1 MENFTIKQNY
11 FLLILVIPFT
21 IYLSN
26 CYYTSKLCREHQ
38 QQHLPKKLQCEGDFT
53 MLGNTN
59 LTLATYGTTLTIIN
73 YMKFVDTDTDPATFN
88 SSKATLELSN
98 AGENSSSQSCSTV
111 LFAGLYWTGKS
122 SATDTFTASRQVQSG
137 QEQ

>member
-1 MENFTIKQNY
+1 
-11 FLLILVIPFT
+11 
-21 IYLSN
+21 
-26 CYYTSKLCREHQ
+26 
-38 QQHLPKKLQCEGDFT
+38 
-53 MLGNTN
+53 
-59 LTLATYGTTLTIIN
+59 
-73 YMKFVDTDTDPATFN
+73 MKFVDTDTDPATFN

-137 QEQ
+137 TRTVNTNSTVGHNQSITDSIIALQST

>member
-1 MENFTIKQNY
+1 
-11 FLLILVIPFT
+11 
-21 IYLSN
+21 
-26 CYYTSKLCREHQ
+26 
-38 QQHLPKKLQCEGDFT
+38 

-59 LTLATYGTTLTIIN
+59 LTLATYGDNIDNQMN

-111 LFAGLYWTGKS
+111 LFGLYWTGKS

-137 QEQ
+137 TRTVNTNSTVGDNQSITDSNYSLTINVAILVTIAGLSILLVVMVTPIL

>member
-1 MENFTIKQNY
+1 
-11 FLLILVIPFT
+11 
-21 IYLSN
+21 
-26 CYYTSKLCREHQ
+26 
-38 QQHLPKKLQCEGDFT
+38 

-59 LTLATYGTTLTIIN
+59 LTLASYGDNIDNQLN

-98 AGENSSSQSCSTV
+98 AVKIVSQSCSTV
-111 LFAGLYWTGKS
+111 LFAGLLTGKS

-137 QEQ
+137 TRTVNTTVGDNQKITDSNYRLTITQTILVVVVGLFILLAVMANTLVYISIIQRL